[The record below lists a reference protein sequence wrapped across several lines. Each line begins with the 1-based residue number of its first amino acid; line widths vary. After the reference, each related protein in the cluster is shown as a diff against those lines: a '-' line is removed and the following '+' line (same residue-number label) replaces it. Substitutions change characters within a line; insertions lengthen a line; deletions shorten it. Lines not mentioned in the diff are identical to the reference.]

1 MQQTTRRVLASVR
14 SLVTWDHGQNYPFNG
29 CMAYLMERLGEDPR
43 YDYWF
48 FSVVTGETFTQTHR
62 DGCAGI
68 PGTLTYG
75 LSQMAFGE
83 DFARRAFDACGYDF
97 DFVAAEE
104 IRRDPAAQ
112 FERIAAYIDRGLPV
126 IGKGF
131 AGVEGAVESE
141 CGQDFCALCGYDRSR
156 QSLLFLCGDLQR
168 PIERRKLLEGTSA
181 LLFVGGKKP
190 APPIET
196 LYRRA
201 VEGIPACLT
210 RPARNGVSYGR
221 QAFVDW
227 ADSLTDGSLAD
238 VPPEALDVWDCHGVY
253 LCIAGTNCYV
263 GVWMTE
269 LYQICP
275 ALAGQPGLIA
285 LTERLRPLYE
295 KQKRIFHALLELEGG
310 FAVPPERLRDP
321 QAMRPVADKIRAFVD
336 CCDGIFRVF
345 SET

>member
-1 MQQTTRRVLASVR
+1 MLQTTRRVLSSVHN
-14 SLVTWDHGQNYPFNG
+14 LVTWDHGRNDPFNG

-104 IRRDPAAQ
+104 IRRDPDAQ

-126 IGKGF
+126 IAKGF

-156 QSLLFLCGDLQR
+156 QSLLFLCGDLPQ

-201 VEGIPACLT
+201 VEGHSGLPDPAGPE
-210 RPARNGVSYGR
+210 RRIIWAG

-227 ADSLTDGSLAD
+227 ADSLTDGSLAG

-253 LCIAGTNCYV
+253 LWHRGHQLLCQRMADRAVSDLSGAG
-263 GVWMTE
+263 
-269 LYQICP
+269 
-275 ALAGQPGLIA
+275 
-285 LTERLRPLYE
+285 
-295 KQKRIFHALLELEGG
+295 
-310 FAVPPERLRDP
+310 
-321 QAMRPVADKIRAFVD
+321 RAAP
-336 CCDGIFRVF
+336 R
-345 SET
+345 